1 MTLFAAREIL
11 PLRDTPNVHRFWT
24 LGFLLLL
31 VLPASTLRGEGAGV
45 PANATCGGA
54 LVVDPASLPWSSAG
68 VDTRA
73 IIDKGDPPVF
83 PCYTKGQVSTGGQAP
98 PARLVWYSFTPTVSD
113 TYRIDTIGTAPAA
126 EYDTILGVYTGS
138 CGSLNSVSGICRQ
151 NGFFPDDASG
161 SLQSSV
167 TLLLEAGTTY
177 TVAVGGIGQ
186 PDGFTG
192 LFEPSEGGFLQLNVS
207 RVAVAYP
214 YAYVVP
220 SVARTGGFV
229 SDLAVTNAE
238 TADGQFVIQYLGHGN
253 DGDQN
258 VPARQPVSNPQH
270 LAPAGSREIP
280 DVLGSFFSISS
291 DFGALL
297 VQSTNR
303 LLVGARTAV
312 SAPGGA
318 GTYGQF
324 TEAVDVSSGASPG
337 LALAFGETGRFV
349 AVREDASAR
358 TNVVLVNTSMSP
370 CLVLSGVLDGGGTLL
385 GGVRTFTV
393 PPHTMIQK
401 NHLRDTYGIAGAV
414 RAASVLVQN
423 VTAGCAI
430 AGAAYVVDGNTAAGT
445 NDPFAVPLRK

>member
-1 MTLFAAREIL
+1 MTVSAEREIL
-11 PLRDTPNVHRFWT
+11 PCRDTPFVGRFRT

-31 VLPASTLRGEGAGV
+31 VLPGGTLRGAEA
-45 PANATCGGA
+45 PANATCAGA
-54 LVVDPASLPWSSAG
+54 LVVDPASLPWSSPG
-68 VDTRA
+68 LDTRA
-73 IIDKGDPPVF
+73 VADQGNPPVF
-83 PCYTKGQVSTGGQAP
+83 PCYTKGQLSTGGQAP
-98 PARLVWYSFTPTVSD
+98 PARLVWFSFTPAVSD
-113 TYRIDTIGTAPAA
+113 TYRIDTIGTAPADD
-126 EYDTILGVYTGS
+126 YDTILGVYTGS
-138 CGSLNSVSGICRQ
+138 CGSLDPVSGICRQ
-151 NGFFPDDASG
+151 NGFLPDDASG

-177 TVAVGGIGQ
+177 TIAVGGIGQ
-186 PDGFTG
+186 PNGFTG
-192 LFEPSEGGFLQLNVS
+192 LFEPSEGGLLQLNVS
-207 RVAVAYP
+207 RVAVGYP
-214 YAYVVP
+214 YTYVVP

-238 TADGQFVIQYLGHGN
+238 MADGQFVIQYLGHGN

-258 VPARQPVSNPQH
+258 VPARQPVSNPLH
-270 LAPAGSREIP
+270 LAPSGSREIS
-280 DVLGSFFSISS
+280 DVLGSLFSISS

-303 LLVGARTAV
+303 LLVGARTALA
-312 SAPGGA
+312 APGGA

-349 AVREDASAR
+349 AVREDASSR

-370 CLVLSGVLDGGGTLL
+370 CAVQSEVLDSGGNLL
-385 GGVRTFTV
+385 GSARTFTV

-401 NHLRDTYGIAGAV
+401 NRLRDTYGIAGAV
-414 RAASVLVQN
+414 RAASVLVKN
-423 VTAGCAI
+423 VTAGCAV
-430 AGAAYVVDGNTAAGT
+430 AGAAYVVDGNTTPGT

>member
-11 PLRDTPNVHRFWT
+11 PRRDTPSVGRLLS
-24 LGFLLLL
+24 LGFLLLFL
-31 VLPASTLRGEGAGV
+31 LPASMLRGEA
-45 PANATCGGA
+45 AATNVTCAGA
-54 LVVDPASLPWSSAG
+54 LVVDPASLPWSWAG
-68 VDTRA
+68 MDTRA
-73 IIDKGDPPVF
+73 IVDDGNPPVF

-98 PARLVWYSFTPTVSD
+98 PARLVWYSFTPRVSY

-126 EYDTILGVYTGS
+126 DYDTILGVYTGS
-138 CGSLNSVSGICRQ
+138 CGSLNPVSGICRQ
-151 NGFFPDDASG
+151 NGFFPDDAPG

-177 TVAVGGIGQ
+177 TIAVGGIGQ
-186 PDGFTG
+186 PNGFTG
-192 LFEPSEGGFLQLNVS
+192 LFEPSKGGLLQLNVS
-207 RVAVAYP
+207 RVAVGYP

-238 TADGQFVIQYLGHGN
+238 AADGQFVIQYLGHGN

-258 VPARQPVSNPQH
+258 VPALQPVSSPQSI
-270 LAPAGSREIP
+270 APSGSREIS
-280 DVLGSFFSISS
+280 DVLGSLFSISS

-303 LLVGARTAV
+303 LLVGARTAAP
-312 SAPGGA
+312 APGGA
-318 GTYGQF
+318 GTFGQF

-358 TNVVLVNTSMSP
+358 TNLVLVNTSMSP
-370 CLVLSGVLDGGGTLL
+370 CAVLSAVLDGGGNLL
-385 GGVRTFTV
+385 GGVRAFTV

-401 NHLRDTYGIAGAV
+401 NRLKDTYGITGAV
-414 RAASVLVQN
+414 RAASVLVKN
-423 VTAGCAI
+423 VTTGCAV
-430 AGAAYVVDGNTAAGT
+430 AGTAYVVDGNTAAGT